1 MTTFW
6 ISAAAG
12 LIIAV
17 FVFAFATV
25 YEQGRSDGA
34 RAENRRIINEY
45 TLLPKSAE
53 DGKQ

>member
-6 ISAAAG
+6 ISAAVG
-12 LIIAV
+12 LIIAA

-34 RAENRRIINEY
+34 RAETRRIINEY
-45 TLLPKSAE
+45 TLLPKTTE
-53 DGKQ
+53 EGKQ